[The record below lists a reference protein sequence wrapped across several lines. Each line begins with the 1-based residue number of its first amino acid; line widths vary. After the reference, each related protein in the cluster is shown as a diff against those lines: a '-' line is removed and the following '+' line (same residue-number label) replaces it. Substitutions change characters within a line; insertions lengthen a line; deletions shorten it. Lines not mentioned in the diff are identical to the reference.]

1 MHWGYRLIVAGLAG
15 ALAAAIGFG
24 GVVLFFLMM
33 RLDTGIGGGLI
44 ALLVA
49 MISAAIA
56 AIKTFVGLS
65 GKLR

>member
-33 RLDTGIGGGLI
+33 RLDTESE
-44 ALLVA
+44 AD
-49 MISAAIA
+49 
-56 AIKTFVGLS
+56 
-65 GKLR
+65 